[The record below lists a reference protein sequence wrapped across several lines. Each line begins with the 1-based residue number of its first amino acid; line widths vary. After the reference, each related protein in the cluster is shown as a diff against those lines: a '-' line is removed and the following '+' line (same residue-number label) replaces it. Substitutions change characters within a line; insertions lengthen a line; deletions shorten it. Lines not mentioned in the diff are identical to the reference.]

1 MIRRV
6 ALAVA
11 LTALLLIVVRAE
23 IVEPVRVAGVSM
35 APTLEEGQ
43 VVVVNKRDR
52 TPTRGDLITF
62 RSPQEGELMLK
73 RVVGI
78 GGDVVDI
85 RDSILFVNDVQVSE
99 PYVDHESIDALYYGP
114 VTVAAGSVLV
124 MGDARASSIDSRTY
138 GDVPLQDVVGTAVV
152 RLWPPGPMTTQLHVS

>member
-1 MIRRV
+1 VIRRA

-11 LTALLLIVVRAE
+11 LTALVLLGLRAE
-23 IVEPVRVAGVSM
+23 VVEPVRVAGGSM
-35 APTLEEGQ
+35 EPTLHKGQ

-52 TPTRGDLITF
+52 TPARGDLITF
-62 RSPQEGELMLK
+62 RSPQDGELMLK
-73 RVVGI
+73 RVVGL

-85 RDSILFVNDVQVSE
+85 RDAILFVNDVQVSE

-124 MGDARASSIDSRTY
+124 MGDARANSIDSRTY
-138 GDVPLQDVVGTAVV
+138 GDVPLQDVTGTAVV
-152 RLWPPGPMTTQLHVS
+152 RLWPPGPSLTPR